1 VRRRELAIG
10 LAVVLA
16 VVGLFAWRPEFLE
29 RVEYQLYDWRF
40 RLRGPEPPK
49 APIGIVAVDARS
61 VDEFGRWPW
70 RRSVMARLVDR
81 LSDAGVSAIGFD
93 IVFSEPET
101 PPEIE
106 PLRAVVAQLS
116 GGQGSRQVLQVLDGA
131 IQAADT
137 DRHLEEAIR
146 RSDRVV
152 LGYFFRT
159 THDSGVDGGESVD
172 LPLEQSLPMVRKSRL
187 LTGVLP
193 PNVRPAP
200 ILECTSVEPSL
211 ARFNDAARRAG
222 FFNAWPDSDG
232 VVRRTSLIARCGGE
246 YYKSLSLSLL
256 ELHRG
261 QKAQLVWDE
270 PNGIVAGLKIG
281 DSLIPMDEG
290 GRVLVNFRGPPR
302 TFPHYSAIDVIFG
315 RVGDEE
321 LRDKLVL
328 IGPTET
334 GIKDLYPSPFTNV
347 APGVEVHAN
356 VLDNLMAGDVL
367 RRRDDLILVE
377 LAAVVVLGL
386 ATMIAV
392 PLLGT
397 AVRAAAFAA
406 VLLAL
411 LVGVGAWAF
420 LGHGLVLVVAYPALS
435 VVATYLAMA
444 ITHGSAQEAR
454 TRWIRNT
461 FAQFVPPEVVNE
473 MIERPDSFEVG
484 GQRKDLSILFSDIR
498 SFTTI
503 AEELGP
509 DDTTKL
515 LNAYLTPMTKIV
527 FDSRGT
533 LDKYIGDAIV
543 AFWGA
548 PLPVPDHPRHAAEA
562 ALAMQAAVRRMRETR
577 PDLRGAERLHIGI
590 GIHSAEVNVG
600 KMGSELRF
608 DYTAT
613 GDGMNLCSRLEGMTK
628 QYGSAI
634 LASEDLVRRLPDG
647 FRLRELDAI
656 RVKGKK
662 DGVRIF
668 EVLGTGAAEGRDKE
682 WLDAYAAA
690 LAAYRAGDWDAAE
703 RAFHAARAAHEAAD
717 KACDLILERIE
728 RLRAAPPSTWDGIW
742 TFETK

>member
-1 VRRRELAIG
+1 
-10 LAVVLA
+10 
-16 VVGLFAWRPEFLE
+16 
-29 RVEYQLYDWRF
+29 
-40 RLRGPEPPK
+40 
-49 APIGIVAVDARS
+49 
-61 VDEFGRWPW
+61 
-70 RRSVMARLVDR
+70 
-81 LSDAGVSAIGFD
+81 
-93 IVFSEPET
+93 
-101 PPEIE
+101 
-106 PLRAVVAQLS
+106 
-116 GGQGSRQVLQVLDGA
+116 
-131 IQAADT
+131 
-137 DRHLEEAIR
+137 
-146 RSDRVV
+146 
-152 LGYFFRT
+152 
-159 THDSGVDGGESVD
+159 
-172 LPLEQSLPMVRKSRL
+172 
-187 LTGVLP
+187 
-193 PNVRPAP
+193 
-200 ILECTSVEPSL
+200 
-211 ARFNDAARRAG
+211 
-222 FFNAWPDSDG
+222 
-232 VVRRTSLIARCGGE
+232 
-246 YYKSLSLSLL
+246 
-256 ELHRG
+256 
-261 QKAQLVWDE
+261 
-270 PNGIVAGLKIG
+270 
-281 DSLIPMDEG
+281 
-290 GRVLVNFRGPPR
+290 
-302 TFPHYSAIDVIFG
+302 
-315 RVGDEE
+315 
-321 LRDKLVL
+321 
-328 IGPTET
+328 
-334 GIKDLYPSPFTNV
+334 
-347 APGVEVHAN
+347 
-356 VLDNLMAGDVL
+356 
-367 RRRDDLILVE
+367 
-377 LAAVVVLGL
+377 
-386 ATMIAV
+386 
-392 PLLGT
+392 
-397 AVRAAAFAA
+397 
-406 VLLAL
+406 
-411 LVGVGAWAF
+411 
-420 LGHGLVLVVAYPALS
+420 
-435 VVATYLAMA
+435 MA

-548 PLPVPDHPRHAAEA
+548 PLPVPDHPRRAAEA